1 MANGPRAVTSQGLA
15 KSTGVLECRGT
26 NSAPRLES
34 SICPAFLHFRR
45 VKIVGQIHPTIHP
58 LQHCKQSFL
67 EETNTNQTNSGLF
80 DVLLSSA
87 KLFSLRAIARPAA
100 ALRSISPLRPV
111 STSRTFTNTIN
122 TASLSNL
129 RIMATLDAQKYTP
142 AEEAEIQTWLD
153 KAASLK
159 AAASDALLDALNAD
173 LATRSTAL
181 GSKPSKADVA
191 LYESLA
197 PLVKA
202 WTPEQRTGQQGRPNI
217 VRLVDFVQNSP
228 LFGLSVADAD
238 KIAVN
243 ADEILYVKPP
253 VDAKAEKE
261 RLKKEKAAA
270 AAAAAAGGDKTLVDR
285 TKEAAAAVV
294 EKAAEVKDKV
304 VDAAAAAAGGEN
316 KQKPKKEKKERAPK
330 QPAAPPAPTVLSP
343 SLIDLRVG
351 HILKAIKH
359 PEADSLYVSTIA
371 MGDKPGTED
380 TSEHEGQV
388 VRTVCSGLNGLVPL
402 EEMQGRKV
410 VVVCNLKPV
419 KMRGIKSSAMVL
431 AASPKIKE
439 GEVDDHKGPVELVNP
454 PAGAKAGERVYFEGW
469 NGEPEKVLNPKKK
482 IWETFQ
488 PAFTTTDALEVAFD
502 AGVVE
507 ALEGKTGVGKLVTAS
522 GGVCTVATLSGAQ
535 VR

>member
-1 MANGPRAVTSQGLA
+1 MA
-15 KSTGVLECRGT
+15 
-26 NSAPRLES
+26 
-34 SICPAFLHFRR
+34 SI
-45 VKIVGQIHPTIHP
+45 
-58 LQHCKQSFL
+58 
-67 EETNTNQTNSGLF
+67 
-80 DVLLSSA
+80 
-87 KLFSLRAIARPAA
+87 
-100 ALRSISPLRPV
+100 
-111 STSRTFTNTIN
+111 
-122 TASLSNL
+122 
-129 RIMATLDAQKYTP
+129 DAQKYSP
-142 AEEAEIQTWLD
+142 AEDTEIQQWIT
-153 KAASLK
+153 KAESLK
-159 AAASDALLDALNAD
+159 SDASDSVLDALNND

-181 GSKPSKADVA
+181 GTKPSKADVA

-197 PLVKA
+197 PLVKS
-202 WTPEQRTGQQGRPNI
+202 WTLEQRTGQQGRPNI

-238 KIAVN
+238 KVAVN

-270 AAAAAAGGDKTLVDR
+270 AAAAAGGAGPAAGAEKTLVDR
-285 TKEAAAAVV
+285 TKEAAAVVV
-294 EKAAEVKDKV
+294 EKAAEVKD
-304 VDAAAAAAGGEN
+304 AAVAAVAGEG
-316 KQKPKKEKKERAPK
+316 KPKKEKKEKKGREPK
-330 QPAAPPAPTVLSP
+330 AAPPPPAPLSP
-343 SLIDLRVG
+343 GLIDLRVG

-380 TSEHEGQV
+380 TTEVDGQIC
-388 VRTVCSGLNGLVPL
+388 RTVCSGLNGLVPL

-454 PAGAKAGERVYFEGW
+454 PEGAKAGERVYFEGW
-469 NGEPEKVLNPKKK
+469 LAEPEKVLNPKKK

-488 PAFTTTDALEVAFD
+488 PGFTTTDDLEVAFD

-507 ALEGKTGVGKLVTAS
+507 ALEGKTGLGKLVTES
-522 GGVCTVATLSGAQ
+522 GGVCKVKSLTGAQ